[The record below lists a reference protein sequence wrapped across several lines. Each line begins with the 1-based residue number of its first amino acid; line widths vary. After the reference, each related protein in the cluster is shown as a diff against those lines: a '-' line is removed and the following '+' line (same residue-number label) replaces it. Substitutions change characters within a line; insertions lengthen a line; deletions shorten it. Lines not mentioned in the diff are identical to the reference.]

1 MPVATANCDLVTR
14 FYVEL
19 WDRWDKAIA
28 FEILTEDFLFR
39 GSLGADRRGI
49 DGFLDYVDRVRNALG
64 DYKSDIGEMVEQGNK
79 LAVRM
84 TFSGNHQG
92 ELFGVPATGRRISWT
107 GAAFF
112 AFRERRIASLW
123 VLGDVDGVKRQLGIA
138 RGQFE
143 RE

>member
-1 MPVATANCDLVTR
+1 
-14 FYVEL
+14 
-19 WDRWDKAIA
+19 
-28 FEILTEDFLFR
+28 
-39 GSLGADRRGI
+39 
-49 DGFLDYVDRVRNALG
+49 
-64 DYKSDIGEMVEQGNK
+64 MVEQGNK

-92 ELFGVPATGRRISWT
+92 ELFGVPASGRRISWP

-123 VLGDVDGVKRQLGIA
+123 VLGDVDGVKLQLGIA